1 MVPLLQPKSWI
12 CVKNNFSQV
21 LNVVLNVEAVNFL
34 LECFNYLL
42 FLGS

>member
-12 CVKNNFSQV
+12 WVKNNLSQV
-21 LNVVLNVEAVNFL
+21 LNVVLNEESVDFL
-34 LECFNYLL
+34 LEYFNYLL